1 MIRRIPG
8 FIFLLNFIIPSVHA
22 QKLKKSDKVI
32 VTNLQSEIKYLA
44 DDRLEGR
51 RAGTP
56 GEKLAADFIQ
66 SAFNEI
72 GLQPMGTNHGWEQ
85 AFEINDGKQIDSSTH
100 FRINDQELTLQQ
112 EYFPLAYSARK
123 SVEGTLAIALQESG
137 VPWFIDLKEMIE
149 ANQNNPHFNLEDA
162 MHSKV
167 QDCEKKGATA
177 IVFFNTSTTD
187 VKISVGLNEM
197 KRTANNV
204 IGFLDNHATTTII
217 IGAHY
222 DHLGYGEDGGS
233 L

>member
-85 AFEINDGKQIDSSTH
+85 AFEINDIDFKSLLPAMICAHGLKPDFIKSRLDKIRCQLFSRRSGPSS
-100 FRINDQELTLQQ
+100 FQ
-112 EYFPLAYSARK
+112 S
-123 SVEGTLAIALQESG
+123 
-137 VPWFIDLKEMIE
+137 
-149 ANQNNPHFNLEDA
+149 
-162 MHSKV
+162 
-167 QDCEKKGATA
+167 
-177 IVFFNTSTTD
+177 
-187 VKISVGLNEM
+187 
-197 KRTANNV
+197 
-204 IGFLDNHATTTII
+204 I
-217 IGAHY
+217 IGQVF
-222 DHLGYGEDGGS
+222 DF
-233 L
+233 